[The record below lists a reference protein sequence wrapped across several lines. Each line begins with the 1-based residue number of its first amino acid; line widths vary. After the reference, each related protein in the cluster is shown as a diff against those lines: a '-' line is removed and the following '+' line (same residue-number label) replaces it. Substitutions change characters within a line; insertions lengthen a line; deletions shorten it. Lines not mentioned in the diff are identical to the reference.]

1 MLRKRAVDVLHVDDD
16 PAMLDLTVA
25 FLERLDAEA
34 TLRSVMDAEEALEI
48 LRTDSESVDVVV
60 SDFSLPDEGGIA
72 FLEAVR
78 EVRPDVPFI
87 FFTGRT
93 DTEQRALD
101 HGATDYI
108 VKGNA
113 ATLNDLVHRIVEVV
127 DLNDE
132 PACHEAGA
140 AN

>member
-1 MLRKRAVDVLHVDDD
+1 MVGNSTVGVLHVDDD

-25 FLERLDAEA
+25 FLERLNTDV
-34 TLRSVMDAEEALEI
+34 TLHSVTDAEEALDM
-48 LRTDSESVDVVV
+48 LRTDSATVDVVV

-72 FLEAVR
+72 FLDAVR
-78 EVRPDVPFI
+78 EVRPDLPFI

-93 DTEQRALD
+93 DTRQRALD

-113 ATLNDLVHRIVEVV
+113 ATLHDLAHTIVEVV
-127 DLNDE
+127 GLADERECYEPE
-132 PACHEAGA
+132 PAD
-140 AN
+140 